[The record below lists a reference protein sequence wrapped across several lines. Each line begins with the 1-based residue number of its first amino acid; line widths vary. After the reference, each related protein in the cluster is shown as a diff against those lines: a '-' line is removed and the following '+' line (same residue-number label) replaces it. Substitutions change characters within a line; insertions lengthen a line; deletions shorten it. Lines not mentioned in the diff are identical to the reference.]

1 MDSASKTAQKP
12 KRGRPSKIVSSI
24 VLAERQ
30 QAANGRERK
39 RMYELTRCFN
49 ELKKALP
56 MKDQIQSKKEILV
69 QVHKNIFYISLISLG
84 KNRPCAI
91 CHHARL
97 QL

>member
-1 MDSASKTAQKP
+1 MDSASKTARNP
-12 KRGRPSKIVSSI
+12 KRGRPSKIVSPI

-69 QVHKNIFYISLISLG
+69 QVHITLWGRQLFMSLQSIV
-84 KNRPCAI
+84 
-91 CHHARL
+91 
-97 QL
+97 

>member
-12 KRGRPSKIVSSI
+12 KRGRPSKIVSPI

-49 ELKKALP
+49 DLKKALP
-56 MKDQIQSKKEILV
+56 KKDQIQSKKEILV
-69 QVHKNIFYISLISLG
+69 QVHKNILYISSISLG
-84 KNRPCAI
+84 KKPKMA
-91 CHHARL
+91 
-97 QL
+97 